1 MSDAPNYTNQIWKN
15 RNKSGDKHP
24 DYRGEVEMPDGS
36 RMEIALWERTTKNG
50 NAYFYAKASVPRERG
65 QEQPA
70 PPPQPERNPIPK
82 WEREMGVGSLDD
94 EIPF

>member
-15 RNKSGDKHP
+15 RNKSGEKYP

-50 NAYFYAKASVPRERG
+50 NAYFYAKASTPRERN
-65 QEQPA
+65 QEQAA
-70 PPPQPERNPIPK
+70 PQPNPPQPQPSSAK
-82 WEREMGVGSLDD
+82 WSAGKNDLDD